1 MCVGLAGWT
10 DAGVVVSACVRWSA
24 WLLSLCGL
32 ASRGA
37 WVVGWRAG
45 VCVVVW
51 GPWGSPAFQ
60 SSATSS
66 RRAVG
71 GRMGV
76 GFGCCLAGIVLC
88 RLPGLCSGCGS
99 LSGFLKFSC
108 LNCVFNIYRWLSDPN
123 SVGSFRHPW
132 VSYGGLRNPG
142 GRFHWRRGFQ

>member
-71 GRMGV
+71 RRWRWV
-76 GFGCCLAGIVLC
+76 SVVVWQSLFLAGFGAMLGVRIFVWISEVL
-88 RLPGLCSGCGS
+88 LLELCFQNLS
-99 LSGFLKFSC
+99 L
-108 LNCVFNIYRWLSDPN
+108 V
-123 SVGSFRHPW
+123 V
-132 VSYGGLRNPG
+132 
-142 GRFHWRRGFQ
+142 